1 MDACPSVW
9 GGSTGIT
16 YSSRS
21 GTYQRFGNAIYWQFF
36 IILSSKGSSTGAATI
51 SGFPAN
57 ALSAVTRTHGLIG
70 EQANLTLTANYTF
83 ATVRSEAGTTVFDLV
98 QTGPSP
104 ATATGA
110 LSNTN
115 FANNTFILA
124 NGWYYTS

>member
-1 MDACPSVW
+1 MDSSNCVW

-16 YSSRS
+16 YASRG
-21 GTYQRFGNAIYWQFF
+21 GTYQRFGNTIFWQFF

-51 SGFPAN
+51 GGFPAN
-57 ALSAVTRTHGLIG
+57 ALSGTTRTHGPIG
-70 EQANLTLTANYTF
+70 EQGDLTLTANFTF
-83 ATVRSEAGTTVFDLV
+83 ATVRSTAGSTTFDLV

-104 ATATGA
+104 ATATAA
-110 LSNTN
+110 LTDTN